1 MSETVGRSEREVF
14 ADLGILCA
22 QPGYVHALAYL
33 CFRDN
38 MILYANE
45 VTEQHLQKLYDPQ
58 RLVRT
63 EINTLIGLM
72 VKTEVDWALPSPA
85 TVQGYVE
92 LSERLLLELHHALS
106 SAFSLTDVIEA
117 HQRGEANPFG
127 RGQAMREPIFYAA
140 ESAYNFQYLDLAA
153 RKYVADAAWLQR
165 ERGFTIDQAR
175 AVAEAADRVMQDRFY
190 AYREQL
196 QGIHPDQ
203 WTMVPGFSFTA
214 PEIAAY
220 VRVAPE
226 VVDLVL
232 MAFSLPEGDRNVRF
246 ASLQDFNGITATPLL
261 RQPNGEFLALQN
273 YALAEAIYESPLFWM
288 LQDKTYLP
296 TLDRHRG
303 EFTENFVAE
312 RLARV
317 FGADRVLANVDIWQG
332 KGNKFGEIDVLVLWA
347 DRAIIVQAK
356 SKRLTLEARK
366 GNDQIIR
373 DDFQKSVQD
382 AYDQALAC
390 AQCLGDSRYRFARP
404 DGTEVV
410 LPEQITEIFV
420 FCVVSDHYPA
430 LSFQTRQFLKT
441 RDVPRVRA
449 AMVTDVFLIDVVTE
463 LLSTPLQFLSY
474 VARRTRYGER
484 LLASQELT
492 ILGYHLKS
500 NLWFEDEAAMIQIAD
515 DYSAGVDV
523 AMGVRRRGLAGEATP
538 EGILTRYEG
547 TTLGRI
553 LHRIEAQPE
562 PAVLDQG
569 FQLLELSED
578 ALRDTSRMIDRQA
591 RRSAQDGLPHDFTM
605 MFPDSSGLTIH
616 CTAEGAS
623 IAAEKLQTY
632 CVRRKYAQKADR
644 WFGLCLAPGTAELCF
659 GLRLSSP
666 WVQSDDMD
674 AATASMAKPMAPAAA
689 YETLFR
695 GGRSTPKIGRNEP
708 CPCGSGGKY
717 KKCCSRCLGTD
728 GRRVAAQAW
737 RVNRR
742 PTGR

>member
-1 MSETVGRSEREVF
+1 MNETARRSEREIF
-14 ADLGILCA
+14 SDLTSLCT

-38 MILYANE
+38 MILYTDE
-45 VTEQHLQKLYDPQ
+45 LTEQHLQVLYDPR

-63 EINTLIGLM
+63 EVNTLIGLM
-72 VKTEVDWALPSPA
+72 VKTEVDWILPPPS
-85 TVQGYVE
+85 TLQGYVDS
-92 LSERLLLELHHALS
+92 SERLLLELHHALS
-106 SAFSLTDVIEA
+106 DAFSLTDAIKA
-117 HQRGEANPFG
+117 HKRGEANPFN

-153 RKYVADAAWLQR
+153 RKYAADTAWLLAR
-165 ERGFTIDQAR
+165 RGFTIGEAR
-175 AVAEAADRVMQDRFY
+175 AVAEAADQVMQDRFY

-196 QGIHPDQ
+196 HATSPDQ
-203 WTMVPGFSFTA
+203 WTMVPGFSF
-214 PEIAAY
+214 AASE
-220 VRVAPE
+220 VAASTGLALE
-226 VVDLVL
+226 VVDRIL

-246 ASLQDFNGITATPLL
+246 TSLQDFNVVTATPLL
-261 RQPNGEFLALQN
+261 RQPNGEFLALQS
-273 YALAEAIYESPLFWM
+273 YALAEAIYDSPFYWM
-288 LQDKTYLP
+288 LQDKEYLP
-296 TLDRHRG
+296 ALDKHRG
-303 EFTENFVAE
+303 EFTENFVTE
-312 RLARV
+312 RLAQV

-332 KGNKFGEIDVLVLWA
+332 KGNKYGEIDVLVLWA

-366 GNDQIIR
+366 GNDQVIH

-390 AQCLGDSRYRFARP
+390 AQCLGDPRYRFARP
-404 DGTEVV
+404 DGAEVV
-410 LPEQITEIFV
+410 LPDEITEIFV

-441 RDVPRVRA
+441 QDVPRVQA
-449 AMVTDVFLIDVVTE
+449 AMVTDIFLIDVMTE

-474 VARRTRYGER
+474 IARRARYGDR

-500 NLWFEDEAAMIQIAD
+500 NLWFDDDVAMIHIAD
-515 DYSAGVDV
+515 DYTASVDV
-523 AMGVRRRGLAGEATP
+523 SMGVRRRALVGEAIP
-538 EGILTRYEG
+538 EGILTRHEG

-553 LHRIEAQPE
+553 LHRIEARAE
-562 PAVLDQG
+562 PAALDQG

-578 ALRDTSRMIDRQA
+578 AFRNTNSMIDRQA
-591 RRSAQDGLPHDFTM
+591 RRSALDGLPHDFTM

-616 CTAEGAS
+616 CTAEATPT
-623 IAAEKLQTY
+623 ATQKLHSY

-644 WFGLCLAPGTAELCF
+644 WFGLCLEPGTAELRF

-674 AATASMAKPMAPAAA
+674 AATTSMAKPMAPEVA
-689 YETLFR
+689 YKSLFR
-695 GGRSTPKIGRNEP
+695 GGRSTPKIGRNEL
-708 CPCGSGGKY
+708 CPCGSGRKY
-717 KKCCSRCLGTD
+717 KKCCGM
-728 GRRVAAQAW
+728 
-737 RVNRR
+737 
-742 PTGR
+742 